1 MKRFY
6 LAAAIVGAIVPY
18 IFFAQQFA
26 ATGMDPYA
34 FLSAMFANGASG
46 GFTADLLITSVV
58 LWVVMYTRYREGK
71 GPSPALFIVLNL
83 TIGVS
88 CALPAY
94 LYVNEERKRA
104 QEKTV

>member
-6 LAAAIVGAIVPY
+6 LVAAIVGAIVPY

-26 ATGMDPYA
+26 VSGLDPYA
-34 FLSAMFANGASG
+34 FLAAMFANGAAG

-58 LWVVMYTRYREGK
+58 FWVVMIVRHREGK

-88 CALPAY
+88 CALPSY
-94 LYVNEERKRA
+94 LYANEERRTIE
-104 QEKTV
+104 QHV